1 MEVGNDKVYDG
12 QFGSNILVV
21 GKTGCGKT
29 HFLQKLTVNKFSGK
43 LIKAEW
49 VNGID
54 IDKRREAEI
63 Q

>member
-43 LIKAEW
+43 LIKVEW
-49 VNGID
+49 VSGID